1 MIKIVNKEE
10 LSYRTFFSSAIPDI
24 EIESSDARS
33 FEVMVNCERY
43 DGNGVEGPS
52 GITSY
57 LLYKETVSPN
67 ADHKFVLQDL
77 LGLLSHCMRDE
88 LLAAVRVSFNGAS
101 GYADLCFLVVYVHE
115 CVGVDADAEDFLLH
129 RFLSVLDGSRR
140 TCLGRKEVLHVLVK
154 EEMIFDDEEEEVDDE
169 EVAEE
174 EEAPFDVAVS
184 IRDYYSD
191 GTWEDR
197 VGEKRKVLFRIPG
210 NFGDRWHCYAI
221 DASPVAKEGKVL
233 VRYVV
238 TVGERTQEYIVD
250 YEHEEANAVV
260 MFINSFGVP
269 EYAYVNGSVK
279 GMSEYERQGAVING
293 SYRNFKIK
301 ETRYWEANTGCL
313 SEEEEEWFLDLL
325 RSDEVYICR
334 SGEPWKEIAIVE
346 SKAESTSDG
355 DALNRYTFKYRI
367 SDRHQSFVGFRS
379 YPEIF
384 TGEYNRIFR

>member
-1 MIKIVNKEE
+1 MIKILNKADLEY
-10 LSYRTFFSSAIPDI
+10 STWFSSEIPDV
-24 EIESSDARS
+24 EIECDGSS
-33 FEVMVNCERY
+33 
-43 DGNGVEGPS
+43 
-52 GITSY
+52 
-57 LLYKETVSPN
+57 
-67 ADHKFVLQDL
+67 
-77 LGLLSHCMRDE
+77 
-88 LLAAVRVSFNGAS
+88 VRVQVEFFVGGFVGGSPFLYDETLSPDSSHRLVFSNVAGIIRHSLREVQFGTVRISVSS
-101 GYADLCFLVVYVHE
+101 GSEGDTATFRVAYLHE
-115 CVGVDADAEDFLLH
+115 SVGVDAEASEFFMD
-129 RFLSVLDGSRR
+129 RFLSVLDGCRR
-140 TCLGRKEVLHVLVK
+140 TCLGRKEVLHVLSWEDTAAEVW
-154 EEMIFDDEEEEVDDE
+154 EEET
-169 EVAEE
+169 
-174 EEAPFDVAVS
+174 VS

-197 VGEKRKVLFRIPG
+197 SVEKVEVRRLEW
-210 NFGDRWHCYAI
+210 DTTMTYYCYAI
-221 DASPVAKEGKVL
+221 DASPVSREGKEL
-233 VRYVV
+233 IRYVV

-279 GMSEYERQGAVING
+279 GMSEYERQGAVIYG
-293 SYRNFKIK
+293 AYRNFKVK
-301 ETRYWEANTGCL
+301 ETRYWEADTGCL

-384 TGEYNRIFR
+384 TDDFNRIFR